1 MIRDDGSDV
10 EYVPE
15 ESIINP
21 NPVMYVAAAGLSPTS
36 PVIEVVPVVE
46 IPVFARIT
54 KLPAV
59 PRDTGAGPVDV
70 GVGVGVCADV
80 DVGVGVCADV
90 DVGVGVCADVDVGV
104 GVCADVDVG
113 VGVCADVDVGVCVAV
128 DVGVD
133 VEFVPPQADTS
144 VMESIII
151 IVTTSPS
158 MFLFFI
164 WKPLPPDKLPAT
176 LRPG

>member
-1 MIRDDGSDV
+1 
-10 EYVPE
+10 
-15 ESIINP
+15 
-21 NPVMYVAAAGLSPTS
+21 
-36 PVIEVVPVVE
+36 
-46 IPVFARIT
+46 
-54 KLPAV
+54 
-59 PRDTGAGPVDV
+59 
-70 GVGVGVCADV
+70 
-80 DVGVGVCADV
+80 VCADV

-151 IVTTSPS
+151 IDTTSPS